1 MANKNL
7 SATITIGGLIGSS
20 LKAAFGET
28 GRYIDRVNEKVRTL
42 NNRQKELNRIIQEN
56 EKDEKR
62 RSGVTDRLAREE
74 LADLDKQIS
83 KLKQI
88 QNLEKKRLA
97 YVGKAA
103 EARSKM
109 VGATVGF
116 TAAALPVIGI
126 IKQAIE
132 FESAMSGVSKQ
143 MDGARDAN
151 GKLTPAFYAMRKE
164 IQKAAREIPL
174 TTVGITQMVEASLR
188 MGVAKEEV
196 IGFTRSTAMM
206 ATAFEM
212 AESEI
217 ADSMGKISNLYRI
230 PITAINDLGDTINW
244 LDNNTV
250 SKSNQIIDFLLR
262 AGGSA
267 SGAKI
272 TDKQMAALG
281 STMISLGTNTESA
294 ATSVRAMFTNLG
306 AAAKMPKKFQDGL
319 KTLGLSA
326 GSIQTGMQTDA
337 IGTIQKLF
345 ETIKNLPAVERK
357 GVLYQLFGKEH
368 IGNIEKLVNGTEEL
382 NKQLE
387 LATGTKRV
395 GSMLAEYEN
404 RLSTTGAQLQLTK
417 NRLMEVSVNIGSA
430 LLPSLNEFLE
440 TINPVATCIA
450 KFAQENPKLTKT
462 IIGVVGAALAMN
474 VATKAAKWGFFS
486 ITGTVLKY
494 HNVLLKVPVAL
505 GHVGSAMKVLRTI
518 FMTNP
523 LGLVIGGL
531 VLGAALII
539 ANWDKLGPFFKKL
552 WQGIKAT
559 FTHVYDFIVGRVQA
573 ILDWLQKA
581 GEMMGNVFGGD
592 GAGIDPQVYIQRQL
606 PEVAPVGARS
616 SQTVN
621 DHSQHTVNVYQQ
633 PGQDPKAL
641 ADEIERRQKRRAGVS
656 ARSAFADGAGL

>member
-20 LKAAFGET
+20 LKTAFGET
-28 GRYIDRVNEKVRTL
+28 GRYIDRVNEKVRQL
-42 NNRQKELNRIIQEN
+42 NNRQKELNRIIREN

-74 LADLDKQIS
+74 LADLDKQIAR
-83 KLKQI
+83 LKQI

-97 YVGKAA
+97 YVGKAV
-103 EARSKM
+103 EARSRM
-109 VGATVGF
+109 MGATVGF
-116 TAAALPVIGI
+116 TGAALPVIGTI
-126 IKQAIE
+126 RQAIE

-174 TTVGITQMVEASLR
+174 TTVGITWMVEASLR
-188 MGVAKEEV
+188 MGVAREEV

-250 SKSNQIIDFLLR
+250 SKSSQIIDFLLR
-262 AGGSA
+262 AGGTA

-306 AAAKMPKKFQDGL
+306 AAAKMPKTFQNGL
-319 KTLGLSA
+319 KALGLSA
-326 GSIQTGMQTDA
+326 RNVQTGMQTDA
-337 IGTIQKLF
+337 MGTIRKLF
-345 ETIKNLPAVERK
+345 ESIKKLPSVERK

-368 IGNIEKLVNGTEEL
+368 IGNIEKLVNGTDQL
-382 NKQLE
+382 DKQLA
-387 LATGTKRV
+387 LATGRERV
-395 GSMLAEYEN
+395 GSMMAEYEN
-404 RLSTTGAQLQLTK
+404 RLSTTEAQLQLTK

-430 LLPSLNEFLE
+430 LLPALNGLLE
-440 TINPVATCIA
+440 TINPVITGIA
-450 KFAQENPKLTKT
+450 GFAQENPKLTKT
-462 IIGVVGAALAMN
+462 IIGVVGAALALN
-474 VATKAAKWGFFS
+474 VATKAAKWGFFG
-486 ITGTVLKY
+486 IVGTVLKY
-494 HNVLLKVPVAL
+494 RDVLLKVPAAL
-505 GHVGSAMKVLRTI
+505 GHIGSALKMLRMI
-518 FMTNP
+518 FMSNP

-531 VLGAALII
+531 ALGAALII
-539 ANWDKLGPFFKKL
+539 ANWDKLGPFFEKL
-552 WQGIKAT
+552 WQGIKVT
-559 FTHVYDFIVGRVQA
+559 FTYVYDFIVGRVQA

-581 GEMMGNVFGGD
+581 GEMMGSLFGGE
-592 GAGIDPQVYIQRQL
+592 GAGIDPQMYVQRQF
-606 PEVAPVGARS
+606 PPVTPAGDRT
-616 SQTVN
+616 SQVIHDNSRQTI
-621 DHSQHTVNVYQQ
+621 QIYQQ
-633 PGQDPKAL
+633 PGQDPREL
-641 ADEIERRQKRRAGVS
+641 ADEIERRQKQRAGIA